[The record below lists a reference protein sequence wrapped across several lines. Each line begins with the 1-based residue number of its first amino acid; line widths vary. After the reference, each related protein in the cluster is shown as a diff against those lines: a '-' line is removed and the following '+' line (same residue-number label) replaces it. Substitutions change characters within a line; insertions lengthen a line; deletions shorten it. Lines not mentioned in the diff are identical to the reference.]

1 MRKVN
6 YDKFPST
13 KISGTILRGWND
25 IHTLLMECF
34 KSRKVLAVELYA
46 GVCEDEVINELKS
59 LSPTLL
65 INTRDLMKP
74 ENEIKEMTER
84 FMTKDVLFGYVTNL
98 SLKDYFDAGK
108 LEVARKLVAA
118 NDRVIVVGSGA
129 AMIAQAEATLVYVD
143 MARWEI
149 QQRFR
154 AHEVKALGVDNR
166 EDAVSLQYK
175 RGYFND
181 WRVLD
186 KYKEGLFDKA
196 DFWLDT
202 HIANDPRMIDRETFF
217 KGIEETIKTPFRVVP
232 FFDPAP
238 WGGQWMK
245 EVCGLNP
252 EKKIMVGVSIVC
264 PKRIVF
270 ILR

>member
-46 GVCEDEVINELKS
+46 GVREDEVINELKS

-108 LEVARKLVAA
+108 LEVARKQVAA

-154 AHEVKALGVDNR
+154 AHEVKAL
-166 EDAVSLQYK
+166 
-175 RGYFND
+175 
-181 WRVLD
+181 
-186 KYKEGLFDKA
+186 
-196 DFWLDT
+196 
-202 HIANDPRMIDRETFF
+202 
-217 KGIEETIKTPFRVVP
+217 
-232 FFDPAP
+232 
-238 WGGQWMK
+238 
-245 EVCGLNP
+245 
-252 EKKIMVGVSIVC
+252 
-264 PKRIVF
+264 
-270 ILR
+270 

>member
-25 IHTLLMECF
+25 IHILLMECF

-46 GVCEDEVINELKS
+46 GVREDEVINELKS

-108 LEVARKLVAA
+108 LEVARKQV
-118 NDRVIVVGSGA
+118 A
-129 AMIAQAEATLVYVD
+129 AMIE
-143 MARWEI
+143 
-149 QQRFR
+149 
-154 AHEVKALGVDNR
+154 
-166 EDAVSLQYK
+166 
-175 RGYFND
+175 
-181 WRVLD
+181 
-186 KYKEGLFDKA
+186 
-196 DFWLDT
+196 
-202 HIANDPRMIDRETFF
+202 
-217 KGIEETIKTPFRVVP
+217 
-232 FFDPAP
+232 
-238 WGGQWMK
+238 
-245 EVCGLNP
+245 
-252 EKKIMVGVSIVC
+252 
-264 PKRIVF
+264 
-270 ILR
+270 